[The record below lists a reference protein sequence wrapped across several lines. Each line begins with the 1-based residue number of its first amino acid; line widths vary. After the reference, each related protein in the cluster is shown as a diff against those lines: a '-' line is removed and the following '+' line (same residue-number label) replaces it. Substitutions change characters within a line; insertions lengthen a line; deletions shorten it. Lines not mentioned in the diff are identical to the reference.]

1 MDIPGTAR
9 LSELALERVGLG
21 IFAVDRDYRIVLWNR
36 FMDEHSG
43 VAAAQAI
50 GRSFFD
56 CFPDL
61 PRAWLKRKFDT
72 VFLLHSGSFSSW
84 QHRPWLLPF
93 EHDCPITGS
102 LDLMQQDCSFMPL
115 IENGEVVAV
124 CVTIADVTELA
135 VAWKEREV
143 ALEALRDSSERD
155 ALTGLYN
162 RRHVDRRLQSEF
174 NSWTRHQDTFSVLL
188 FDIDHFKR
196 INDTYGHPTGDAVL
210 RNIATTVSP
219 QLRNSDILGR
229 YGGEEFIV
237 ILPHCDEAG
246 AAVVGEKIRAAIEHG
261 ALEMSTGPLSVTVSV
276 GGCAAADGLTGVA
289 ALVAEADQALYDAKH
304 GGRNQVCIVHAHHA

>member
-43 VAAAQAI
+43 LSAGQAI
-50 GRSFFD
+50 GRSFFE

-72 VFLLHSGSFSSW
+72 VFLLRSGSFSSW

-135 VAWKEREV
+135 VAWKEREA
-143 ALEALRDSSERD
+143 ALEALRDSSDRD

-162 RRHVDRRLQSEF
+162 RRHIDRRLLAEY
-174 NSWTRHQDTFSVLL
+174 NSWTRHRDAFSVLL

-210 RNIATTVSP
+210 RKIAETVQP

-237 ILPHCDEAG
+237 ILPHCDETG
-246 AAVVGEKIRAAIEHG
+246 AAVVAEKIRQAIESDG
-261 ALEMSTGPLSVTVSV
+261 LQVTSGQLKVTVSV
-276 GGCAAADGLTGVA
+276 GGCSAAEGLSGA
-289 ALVAEADQALYDAKH
+289 SALVAEADQALYDAKH
-304 GGRNQVCIVHAHHA
+304 AGRNQVCIVHSHDA

>member
-43 VAAAQAI
+43 LPAAKAI
-50 GRSFFD
+50 GCSFFD

-84 QHRPWLLPF
+84 QYRPWLLPF
-93 EHDCPITGS
+93 EHDRPITGS
-102 LDLMQQDCSFMPL
+102 LDLMQQDCAFMPL

-162 RRHVDRRLQSEF
+162 RRHVDRRLQAEY
-174 NSWTRHQDTFSVLL
+174 NSWTRHQDAFAVLL

-196 INDTYGHPTGDAVL
+196 INDTYGHPMGDAVL
-210 RNIATTVSP
+210 RKIAATVSP
-219 QLRNSDILGR
+219 QLRNSDVVGR

-237 ILPHCDEAG
+237 ILPHCDEVG
-246 AAVVGEKIRAAIEHG
+246 AAVVGEKIRAAIEND
-261 ALEMSTGPLSVTVSV
+261 ALEVSTGPLKVTVSV
-276 GGCAAADGLTGVA
+276 GGSVAYDGLPGVA
-289 ALVAEADQALYDAKH
+289 ALVSEADQALYDAKH
-304 GGRNQVCIVHAHHA
+304 GGRNQVCIVHTNPA

>member
-1 MDIPGTAR
+1 MNIPSNAR

-43 VAAAQAI
+43 LPAADAI
-50 GRSFFD
+50 GCSFFD

-115 IENGEVVAV
+115 MENGEVVAV

-162 RRHVDRRLQSEF
+162 RRHVDRRLLAEY
-174 NSWTRHQDTFSVLL
+174 NNWTRHRNTFSVLL

-196 INDTYGHPTGDAVL
+196 VNDTYGHPIGDAVL
-210 RNIATTVSP
+210 RKIAGTVSS
-219 QLRNSDILGR
+219 QLRNTDIVGR

-237 ILPHCDEAG
+237 IMPHCDETC
-246 AAVVGEKIRAAIEHG
+246 AAVVGEKIRYAIEADGLDVASGRLH
-261 ALEMSTGPLSVTVSV
+261 VTVSV
-276 GGCAAADGLTGVA
+276 GGCVVRDGLAGVG
-289 ALVAEADQALYDAKH
+289 ALVAEADQALYDAKRA
-304 GGRNQVCIVHAHHA
+304 GRNQVCIVHAHDA

>member
-43 VAAAQAI
+43 VPAGEAI

-135 VAWKEREV
+135 VAWKEREA
-143 ALEALRDSSERD
+143 ALDALRDSSERD

-162 RRHVDRRLQSEF
+162 RRHIDRRLLAEY
-174 NSWTRHQDTFSVLL
+174 NSWTRHHDSFAVLL

-210 RNIATTVSP
+210 RKIAATVSP
-219 QLRNSDILGR
+219 QLRSSDILGR
-229 YGGEEFIV
+229 YGGEEFMV
-237 ILPHCDEAG
+237 VLPHCDEAG
-246 AAVVGEKIRAAIEHG
+246 AAVVAEKIRHAIE
-261 ALEMSTGPLSVTVSV
+261 ADSLEVSSAQLKVTVSV
-276 GGCAAADGLTGVA
+276 GGCAAAPGLSGVA
-289 ALVAEADQALYDAKH
+289 ALVSEADHALYDAKH
-304 GGRNQVCIVHAHHA
+304 AGRNQVCIVAHHA

>member
-1 MDIPGTAR
+1 MDIPSTAR

-21 IFAVDRDYRIVLWNR
+21 IFAVDREYRIVLLNR

-56 CFPDL
+56 CFPDS

-72 VFLLHSGSFSSW
+72 VFLLHSGSFSTW

-135 VAWKEREV
+135 VAWKEREA

-162 RRHVDRRLQSEF
+162 RRHVDRRLLAEY
-174 NSWTRHQDTFSVLL
+174 NSWTRHHDAFAVLL

-210 RNIATTVSP
+210 RKIAATVSP

-229 YGGEEFIV
+229 YGGEEFMV

-246 AAVVGEKIRAAIEHG
+246 AAVVAEKIRHAIECDGLEVG
-261 ALEMSTGPLSVTVSV
+261 AGTLKVTVSV
-276 GGCAAADGLTGVA
+276 GGCTAADGLTGVA

-304 GGRNQVCIVHAHHA
+304 AGRNQVCIAVHHA

>member
-43 VAAAQAI
+43 LPAAQAI

-84 QHRPWLLPF
+84 QHRPWLMPF

-102 LDLMQQDCSFMPL
+102 LDLMQQDCAFMPL

-174 NSWTRHQDTFSVLL
+174 NSWTRHRDTFAVLL

-210 RNIATTVSP
+210 RNIAATVSP

-246 AAVVGEKIRAAIEHG
+246 ATVVGEKIRAAIEQAALEVSTG
-261 ALEMSTGPLSVTVSV
+261 ALRVTVSV
-276 GGCAAADGLTGVA
+276 GGCAATDGLTGVA
-289 ALVAEADQALYDAKH
+289 ALVADADQALYDAKH
-304 GGRNQVCIVHAHHA
+304 GGRNQVCIVNTHHV

>member
-43 VAAAQAI
+43 LPAAQAI

-102 LDLMQQDCSFMPL
+102 LDLMQQDCAFMPL

-174 NSWTRHQDTFSVLL
+174 NSWTRHHDTFAVLL

-210 RNIATTVSP
+210 RNIAATVSP

-246 AAVVGEKIRAAIEHG
+246 ATVVGEKIRAAIEQAALEVSTG
-261 ALEMSTGPLSVTVSV
+261 ALRVTVSV
-276 GGCAAADGLTGVA
+276 GGCAATDGLTGVA
-289 ALVAEADQALYDAKH
+289 TLVAEADHALYEAKH
-304 GGRNQVCIVHAHHA
+304 GGRNQVCIVNAHHA

>member
-43 VAAAQAI
+43 LAAAQAI

-56 CFPDL
+56 CFPDA

-102 LDLMQQDCSFMPL
+102 LDLMQQDCAFMPL

-143 ALEALRDSSERD
+143 ALDALRDSSERD

-162 RRHVDRRLQSEF
+162 RRHIDGRLESEY
-174 NSWTRHQDTFSVLL
+174 NSWTRHHETFAVLL

-196 INDTYGHPTGDAVL
+196 VNDTYGHPTGDAVL
-210 RNIATTVSP
+210 RNIAAIVSP
-219 QLRNSDILGR
+219 QLRSSDILAR

-237 ILPHCDEAG
+237 VLPHCDEAG
-246 AAVVGEKIRAAIEHG
+246 AAVVAEKIRAAIENDALEASTG
-261 ALEMSTGPLSVTVSV
+261 ALKVTVSV
-276 GGCAAADGLTGVA
+276 GGCVSTDGLTSVA
-289 ALVAEADQALYDAKH
+289 ALVAQADQALYDAKH
-304 GGRNQVCIVHAHHA
+304 GGRNRVCLFHPHPA

>member
-43 VAAAQAI
+43 LCAAQAI
-50 GRSFFD
+50 GLNFFD
-56 CFPDL
+56 SFPDL

-102 LDLMQQDCSFMPL
+102 LDLMQQDCAFMPL

-124 CVTIADVTELA
+124 CVTISDVTELA
-135 VAWKEREV
+135 VAWKEREA

-162 RRHVDRRLQSEF
+162 RRHVDRRLQAEY
-174 NSWTRHQDTFSVLL
+174 NNWTRHRDSFALLL
-188 FDIDHFKR
+188 FDIDHFKNV
-196 INDTYGHPTGDAVL
+196 NDTYGHPTGDAIL
-210 RNIATTVSP
+210 RKIAETVSP

-237 ILPHCDEAG
+237 ILPHCNEAG
-246 AAVVGEKIRAAIEHG
+246 ASVVGEKIRAAIEQSG
-261 ALEMSTGPLSVTVSV
+261 LEVTSGTLKVTVSV
-276 GGCAAADGLTGVA
+276 GGCVAAEGLADVA
-289 ALVAEADQALYDAKH
+289 ALVADADQALYDAKH
-304 GGRNQVCIVHAHHA
+304 GGRNQVCIVPVHHT

>member
-43 VAAAQAI
+43 LPAAQAI

-102 LDLMQQDCSFMPL
+102 LDLMQQDCAFMPL

-174 NSWTRHQDTFSVLL
+174 NSWTRHQETFAVLL

-196 INDTYGHPTGDAVL
+196 INDTYGHPMGDAVL
-210 RNIATTVSP
+210 RNIAATVSP

-246 AAVVGEKIRAAIEHG
+246 AAVVGEKIRAAIEHA
-261 ALEMSTGPLSVTVSV
+261 ALQASTGPLSVTVSV
-276 GGCAAADGLTGVA
+276 GGCAATDGLTGVG
-289 ALVAEADQALYDAKH
+289 ALVAEADQALYEAKH
-304 GGRNQVCIVHAHHA
+304 GGRNQVCIVHTHHA

>member
-43 VAAAQAI
+43 LPAAQAI
-50 GRSFFD
+50 GCSFFD

-61 PRAWLKRKFDT
+61 SRAWLKRKFDT
-72 VFLLHSGSFSSW
+72 VFLLHSGSFSTW

-102 LDLMQQDCSFMPL
+102 LDLMQQDCAFMPL

-135 VAWKEREV
+135 SAWKEREV

-174 NSWTRHQDTFSVLL
+174 NSWTRHHDTFAVLL

-210 RNIATTVSP
+210 RNIATTVAP

-246 AAVVGEKIRAAIEHG
+246 ATVVGEKIRAAIEQA
-261 ALEMSTGPLSVTVSV
+261 ALEVSTGPLSVTVSV
-276 GGCAAADGLTGVA
+276 GGCAATDGLTAVA
-289 ALVAEADQALYDAKH
+289 ALVAEADQALYEAKH
-304 GGRNQVCIVHAHHA
+304 GGRNQVCIVNTHPV

>member
-43 VAAAQAI
+43 LPAAQAV

-135 VAWKEREV
+135 VAWKEREA

-162 RRHVDRRLQSEF
+162 RRHVDRRLAAEY
-174 NSWTRHQDTFSVLL
+174 NSWTRHRDPFAVLL

-210 RNIATTVSP
+210 RRIAATVSP

-237 ILPHCDEAG
+237 ILPHCDEPG
-246 AAVVGEKIRAAIEHG
+246 AAVVAEKIRHAIEDD
-261 ALEMSTGPLSVTVSV
+261 ALEVSSGPLKVTVSV
-276 GGCAAADGLTGVA
+276 GGCVAVDGLTGGA

-304 GGRNQVCIVHAHHA
+304 AGRNQVCVVHHA

>member
-1 MDIPGTAR
+1 MDTPSTAR

-36 FMDEHSG
+36 FMIEHSG
-43 VAAAQAI
+43 LAAADAI

-162 RRHVDRRLQSEF
+162 RRHVDRRLVAEY
-174 NSWTRHQDTFSVLL
+174 NSWTRHRETFSVLL

-210 RNIATTVSP
+210 RNIATTVSS
-219 QLRNSDILGR
+219 QLRSTDILGR

-237 ILPHCDEAG
+237 IMPHCDDVC
-246 AAVVGEKIRAAIEHG
+246 AAVVAEKIRQAIEADG
-261 ALEMSTGPLSVTVSV
+261 LEVASGRLQVTVSV
-276 GGCAAADGLTGVA
+276 GGCAVTEGLAGVA
-289 ALVAEADQALYDAKH
+289 ELVAEADQALYDAKH
-304 GGRNQVCIVHAHHA
+304 AGRNQVCIVHAHDA

>member
-43 VAAAQAI
+43 LPAAKAI
-50 GRSFFD
+50 GCSFFD

-102 LDLMQQDCSFMPL
+102 LDLMQQDCAFMPL

-162 RRHVDRRLQSEF
+162 RRHVDRRLQAEY
-174 NSWTRHQDTFSVLL
+174 NSWTRHQDAFAVLL

-196 INDTYGHPTGDAVL
+196 INDTYGHPMGDAVL
-210 RNIATTVSP
+210 RKIAATVSP
-219 QLRNSDILGR
+219 QLRNSDVVGR
-229 YGGEEFIV
+229 YGGEEFVV
-237 ILPHCDEAG
+237 ILPHCDEVG
-246 AAVVGEKIRAAIEHG
+246 AAVVGEKIRAAIEND
-261 ALEMSTGPLSVTVSV
+261 ALEVSTGPLKVTVSV
-276 GGCAAADGLTGVA
+276 GGSVAYDGLANVA
-289 ALVAEADQALYDAKH
+289 ALVSEADHALYDAKH
-304 GGRNQVCIVHAHHA
+304 GGRNQVCIVHTHSA

>member
-43 VAAAQAI
+43 LTAAQAI

-84 QHRPWLLPF
+84 QHRSWLLPF

-102 LDLMQQDCSFMPL
+102 LDLMQQDCAFMPL

-155 ALTGLYN
+155 ALTGLFN
-162 RRHVDRRLQSEF
+162 RRHVDRRLQAEY
-174 NSWTRHQDTFSVLL
+174 NSWSRHHDSFAVLL

-219 QLRNSDILGR
+219 QLRNSDVLGR
-229 YGGEEFIV
+229 YGGEEFMV
-237 ILPHCDEAG
+237 VLPHCDEAG
-246 AAVVGEKIRAAIEHG
+246 AAVVAEKIRHAIEQSALELSSG
-261 ALEMSTGPLSVTVSV
+261 ALKVTVSV
-276 GGCAAADGLTGVA
+276 GGCAASVGLTGVA

-304 GGRNQVCIVHAHHA
+304 AGRNQVCIVAHHAS

>member
-21 IFAVDRDYRIVLWNR
+21 IFAVDREYRIVLWNR

-43 VAAAQAI
+43 LTAAQAI

-84 QHRPWLLPF
+84 QHRSWLLPF

-102 LDLMQQDCSFMPL
+102 LDLMQQDCAFMPL

-162 RRHVDRRLQSEF
+162 RRHVDRRLQAEY
-174 NSWTRHQDTFSVLL
+174 NSWTRHRDSFAVLL

-210 RNIATTVSP
+210 RKIASTVSP

-229 YGGEEFIV
+229 YGGEEFMV
-237 ILPHCDEAG
+237 ILPHCNEAG
-246 AAVVGEKIRAAIEHG
+246 AAVVAEKVRHAIEQD
-261 ALEMSTGPLSVTVSV
+261 ALELSSGELKVTVSV
-276 GGCAAADGLTGVA
+276 GGCAAAEGLTGVA

-304 GGRNQVCIVHAHHA
+304 AGRNQVCIVAHHAQ

>member
-1 MDIPGTAR
+1 
-9 LSELALERVGLG
+9 
-21 IFAVDRDYRIVLWNR
+21 
-36 FMDEHSG
+36 
-43 VAAAQAI
+43 
-50 GRSFFD
+50 
-56 CFPDL
+56 
-61 PRAWLKRKFDT
+61 
-72 VFLLHSGSFSSW
+72 
-84 QHRPWLLPF
+84 
-93 EHDCPITGS
+93 
-102 LDLMQQDCSFMPL
+102 MQQDCAFMPL

-174 NSWTRHQDTFSVLL
+174 NSWTRHHDTFAVLL

-210 RNIATTVSP
+210 RNIAATVSP

-246 AAVVGEKIRAAIEHG
+246 ATVVGEKIRAAIEQAALEVSTG
-261 ALEMSTGPLSVTVSV
+261 ALRVTVSV
-276 GGCAAADGLTGVA
+276 GGCAATDGLTGVA
-289 ALVAEADQALYDAKH
+289 TLVAEADQALYDAKH
-304 GGRNQVCIVHAHHA
+304 GGRNQVCIVNTHHA

>member
-1 MDIPGTAR
+1 MDIPGPAR

-43 VAAAQAI
+43 LPAAKAI
-50 GRSFFD
+50 GCSFFD

-102 LDLMQQDCSFMPL
+102 LDLMQQDCAFMPL

-162 RRHVDRRLQSEF
+162 RRHVDRRLQAEY
-174 NSWTRHQDTFSVLL
+174 NSWTRHQDAFAVLL

-196 INDTYGHPTGDAVL
+196 INDTYGHPMGDAVL
-210 RNIATTVSP
+210 RKIAATVSP
-219 QLRNSDILGR
+219 QLRNSDVVGR

-237 ILPHCDEAG
+237 ILPHCDEVG
-246 AAVVGEKIRAAIEHG
+246 AAVVGEKIRAAIEND
-261 ALEMSTGPLSVTVSV
+261 ALDVSTGPLNVTVSV
-276 GGCAAADGLTGVA
+276 GGSVAYDGLTNVA
-289 ALVAEADQALYDAKH
+289 ALVSEADRALYDAKH
-304 GGRNQVCIVHAHHA
+304 GGRNQVCIVHTHPA

>member
-43 VAAAQAI
+43 LPAAQAI
-50 GRSFFD
+50 GCSFFD

-61 PRAWLKRKFDT
+61 SRAWLKRKFDT
-72 VFLLHSGSFSSW
+72 VFLLHSGSFSTW

-102 LDLMQQDCSFMPL
+102 LDLMQQDCAFMPL

-135 VAWKEREV
+135 SAWKEREV

-174 NSWTRHQDTFSVLL
+174 NSWTRHHDTFAVLL

-210 RNIATTVSP
+210 RNIATTVAP

-246 AAVVGEKIRAAIEHG
+246 ATVVGEKIRAAIEQA
-261 ALEMSTGPLSVTVSV
+261 ALEVSTGPLSVTVSV
-276 GGCAAADGLTGVA
+276 GGCAATDGSTAVA
-289 ALVAEADQALYDAKH
+289 ALVAEADQALYEAKH
-304 GGRNQVCIVHAHHA
+304 GGRNQVCIVNTHPV